1 MIKWD
6 LSQGCTD
13 SSTYGNHSMWYTTLT
28 NGRTNTIWSPQQ
40 IQKNIQQNSTPFMI
54 KTLQNVSMEGTYLNI
69 IKDIK
74 DKHTANII
82 LNSEKL
88 KAFSLRPGTRQRWP
102 HSPLPVKIVLKSSQG
117 NQRRKRNKR
126 NKKRGAW
133 SEIVIVCKW
142 DDVNYGKS

>member
-1 MIKWD
+1 
-6 LSQGCTD
+6 
-13 SSTYGNHSMWYTTLT
+13 
-28 NGRTNTIWSPQQ
+28 
-40 IQKNIQQNSTPFMI
+40 MI

-126 NKKRGAW
+126 NKKRGAG
-133 SEIVIVCKW
+133 SEIVIVCK
-142 DDVNYGKS
+142 